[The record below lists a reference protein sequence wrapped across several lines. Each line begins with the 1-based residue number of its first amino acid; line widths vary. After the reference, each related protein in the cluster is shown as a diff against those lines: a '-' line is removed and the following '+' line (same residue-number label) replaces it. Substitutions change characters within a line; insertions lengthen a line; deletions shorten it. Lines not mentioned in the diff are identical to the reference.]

1 LWWWYVGGAAVK
13 YQTELQPAGRRL
25 RPADLAREHGLTP
38 QAVRN
43 YEREG
48 VLPAAPRTASGY
60 RVYTPVHAVALRAY
74 LALVGAHGYADA
86 REILR
91 AVNRGDVDAALRVV
105 DAGHAQLQ
113 RDRGTLGAVEAS
125 IGLLTAESPRAVPGR
140 PLSVGELARR
150 LDVAPAT
157 LRAWERAGIL
167 RPSREAH
174 SGRRSYGA
182 ADVRDAELAHLL
194 RRGGYPLRH
203 VAEVVGQVRA
213 AGGTAELAALLA
225 DWRERLTARGRAMLS
240 AAGTLAA
247 YLEASGT

>member
-1 LWWWYVGGAAVK
+1 MVGAAVK
-13 YQTELQPAGRRL
+13 SQPGVQTGGRRL

-43 YEREG
+43 YEQEG
-48 VLPAAPRTASGY
+48 VLPGAPRTASGY
-60 RVYTPVHAVALRAY
+60 RVYGEVHAVALRAY
-74 LALVGAHGYADA
+74 LALVGAHGYAAA

-91 AVNRGDVDAALRVV
+91 AVNRADVDAALRVV

-113 RDRGTLGAVEAS
+113 RDRGTLVAVEAT
-125 IGLLTAESPRAVPGR
+125 IGLLTAEPPRAVPGR

-157 LRAWERAGIL
+157 LRAWERAGVL
-167 RPSREAH
+167 RPAREGR
-174 SGRRSYGA
+174 SGRRSYAA

-240 AAGTLAA
+240 AAGALAT
-247 YLEASGT
+247 YLDARAP

>member
-1 LWWWYVGGAAVK
+1 MAPK
-13 YQTELQPAGRRL
+13 SQTRVQPGRL

-60 RVYTPVHAVALRAY
+60 RVYT
-74 LALVGAHGYADA
+74 GYADA

-91 AVNRGDVDAALRVV
+91 AVNRGDLDAALRVV

-125 IGLLTAESPRAVPGR
+125 IGLLTAEPPRAVPGR
-140 PLSVGELARR
+140 PLTVGELARR
-150 LDVAPAT
+150 LDVSPAT
-157 LRAWERAGIL
+157 LRAWERAGVL
-167 RPSREAH
+167 RPAREGH

-194 RRGGYPLRH
+194 RRGGFPLRH

-225 DWRERLTARGRAMLS
+225 DWRGRLTARGRAMLS

-247 YLEASGT
+247 YLEASGN

>member
-1 LWWWYVGGAAVK
+1 MGRAVLK
-13 YQTELQPAGRRL
+13 SQPQVQAGVRRL

-48 VLPAAPRTASGY
+48 VLPEAPRTASGY
-60 RVYTPVHAVALRAY
+60 RVYGDVHAVALRAY
-74 LALVGAHGYADA
+74 LAVVGAHGYAAA

-91 AVNRGDVDAALRVV
+91 AVNRGDLDAALRVV
-105 DAGHAQLQ
+105 DAGHVQLQ

-125 IGLLTAESPRAVPGR
+125 IGLLTAEPPRAVPGR

-157 LRAWERAGIL
+157 LRAWERAGVL
-167 RPSREAH
+167 CPAREGY
-174 SGRRSYGA
+174 SGRRSYRAG
-182 ADVRDAELAHLL
+182 DVRDAELAHLL

-203 VAEVVGQVRA
+203 VAGVVGQVRA

-225 DWRERLTARGRAMLS
+225 DWRERLTARGRAMLR
-240 AAGTLAA
+240 AAGALAT
-247 YLEASGT
+247 YLDAVGA